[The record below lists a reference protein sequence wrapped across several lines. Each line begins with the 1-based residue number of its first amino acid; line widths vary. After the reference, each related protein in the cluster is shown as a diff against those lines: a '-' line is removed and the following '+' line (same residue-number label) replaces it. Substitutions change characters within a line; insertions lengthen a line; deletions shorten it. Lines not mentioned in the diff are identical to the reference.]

1 MSKGLKI
8 FLSIILVLLLI
19 AIITLTTLKILN
31 KQDKAPEPE
40 SPYSTK
46 AIAAMEE
53 LHLLD
58 DINNKEYSKTI
69 EVLLETNN
77 LRKEYLEEYFD
88 IDYEDIYNFPNIINK
103 LLDKNYT
110 SEEINYITKN
120 IKDDITILL
129 NMDYVN
135 ILAFKDISN
144 FDISNIE
151 RYLAYQEENQ
161 DYDLATVVTYV
172 NIGLDKDGYSD
183 YTEYT
188 KEEALNDLT
197 ILVNK
202 YHKLPD
208 DYEPD
213 DLVALSYHNG

>member
-88 IDYEDIYNFPNIINK
+88 IDYEEIYNFPNIINK

-161 DYDLATVVTYV
+161 DYENAG
-172 NIGLDKDGYSD
+172 I
-183 YTEYT
+183 
-188 KEEALNDLT
+188 
-197 ILVNK
+197 
-202 YHKLPD
+202 
-208 DYEPD
+208 
-213 DLVALSYHNG
+213 